1 MAEAYVEDALAGDV
15 EEADP
20 GLVTVCVGAAPKDD
34 KPIEVSCLGVG
45 GELLADGVVDAP
57 ALAILLQQ
65 RTEHGEEVV
74 TDACRMLPSPRP
86 HAQQRWPAAGPPR
99 RVARPTRL
107 GSLVGWGH

>member
-1 MAEAYVEDALAGDV
+1 MPSGVDAAGEVD
-15 EEADP
+15 ERKDP
-20 GLVTVCVGAAPKDD
+20 GLVAVRVGAAPGDD
-34 KPIEVSCLGVG
+34 EPVEAGRLGVG